1 MINPSIITALSVL
14 AGSSLGALT
23 PVLSNYVLQRSAT
36 QRDLVTRE
44 LADRQTLY
52 SDFIANAARL
62 YADAITSNTFQMN
75 DAVGLYALVSRMRL
89 VAPPRVVAAAEAA
102 ARKILERYKAD
113 NVPLENLPVSALSSG
128 LDPLQEFS
136 TTCRGDLLDL
146 ATRCR
151 ASIFPMAVRVS
162 R

>member
-1 MINPSIITALSVL
+1 MNPAIISALSVL

-23 PVLSNYVLQRSAT
+23 PVLSNYILQRSAT
-36 QRDLVTRE
+36 QRDFVTRE

-52 SDFIANAARL
+52 SDFISNAARL
-62 YADAITSNTFQMN
+62 YGDAVTSNTIQMN

-89 VAPPRVVAAAEAA
+89 VAPPLVVESAETAAK
-102 ARKILERYKAD
+102 KILERFKAG
-113 NVPLENLPVSALSSG
+113 NVPLENLTVSALSSG

-136 TTCRGDLLDL
+136 TSCRADLLDL

-151 ASIFPMAVRVS
+151 ASIFPMATRGS